1 MKEGANLILK
11 SVKEIF
17 EGNIDTKKQK
27 ISTNDKKAPKINK
40 KVCKI
45 NLNLNSKKILNLI
58 RGLSPYPGAKII
70 HKNKLIKIT
79 NAKMT
84 GKANK
89 KIIGL
94 FEENNKIIL
103 NNNLG
108 ESIEILELQ
117 SEGKKIMSSSEYLRG
132 NAI

>member
-1 MKEGANLILK
+1 
-11 SVKEIF
+11 
-17 EGNIDTKKQK
+17 
-27 ISTNDKKAPKINK
+27 
-40 KVCKI
+40 
-45 NLNLNSKKILNLI
+45 
-58 RGLSPYPGAKII
+58 
-70 HKNKLIKIT
+70 
-79 NAKMT
+79 MT
-84 GKANK
+84 VKANK